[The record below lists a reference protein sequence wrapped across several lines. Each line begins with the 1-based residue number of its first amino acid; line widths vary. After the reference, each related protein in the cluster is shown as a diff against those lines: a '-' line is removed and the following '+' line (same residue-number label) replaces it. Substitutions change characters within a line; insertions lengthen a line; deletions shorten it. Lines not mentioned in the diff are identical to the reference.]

1 MMRIR
6 RTPADDLQAKRDA
19 IKAYFDELGERAQFA
34 EQLYDDGRVNEAM
47 TLCCCYIDGLAQYL
61 YHDSDRSAYNFVRI
75 LREHSEQAEFAQ
87 VCPLV
92 LTRWAEASHLKLAP
106 VARKLASAL
115 GTEVNRIMAPDR
127 LSSAMTSSLSPQEAA
142 ALSRELWH
150 ASLAYVA
157 YTHLRVPAVH
167 ATGTPGAVIIGSGGP
182 SQPVRLDFRLV
193 YRALL
198 ACIATLRALS
208 LRSSKW
214 FGHDQVF

>member
-6 RTPADDLQAKRDA
+6 RTAAGDLQVKRDA
-19 IKAYFDELGERAQFA
+19 IKAYFDELEERAQFA
-34 EQLYDDGRVNEAM
+34 EQLCDDGRVNEAM
-47 TLCCCYIDGLAQYL
+47 TLCCCYIDGLAQFL
-61 YHDSDRSAYNFVRI
+61 YHDSDKSAFNFVRI

-87 VCPLV
+87 LCPLA
-92 LTRWAEASHLKLAP
+92 LTRWAEASHPKLAP

-115 GTEVNRIMAPDR
+115 GADVNRIMAPDQ
-127 LSSAMTSSLSPQEAA
+127 LSSAMTASLPPQHVA
-142 ALSRELWH
+142 ALSREVWR

-198 ACIATLRALS
+198 ACITTLRGLS
-208 LRSSKW
+208 LQTNKW